1 MISFLKTILVIL
13 LVYLG
18 LKFLLRLLSPYI
30 MRFIAKKVAQR
41 FKNTFGENP
50 IQQTQKQDQDEMTID
65 GSSKKTPTNGK
76 SVGEYIDFEEVE

>member
-41 FKNTFGENP
+41 FENTFGENP
-50 IQQTQKQDQDEMTID
+50 LQQTQKQDQDEKTID
-65 GSSKKTPTNGK
+65 GSSKKTSTNGK

>member
-18 LKFLLRLLSPYI
+18 LKYLLRLLSPYI

-41 FKNTFGENP
+41 FKNTFGQNP
-50 IQQTQKQDQDEMTID
+50 FQQTQKQDQDKVVTD
-65 GSSKKTPTNGK
+65 RSSKKSRNNEKIG
-76 SVGEYIDFEEVE
+76 GDYIDFEEVE